1 VDDRCAASGGDG
13 NNNNNNTQLNFQP
26 FDIFYYI
33 DQHRPASMLRLW
45 SLFFSVG
52 FFTKQQTQTFQHTHE
67 TIKRNQ

>member
-1 VDDRCAASGGDG
+1 
-13 NNNNNNTQLNFQP
+13 LNFQP

-67 TIKRNQ
+67 TKKRNQ